1 MDRFIAF
8 VVIFLFDFTMLLADP
23 GESGL
28 SFFHILPE
36 VATHSGNLC
45 SSPLINLPKGTPNAA
60 MTEENGCN
68 CKLTYTYLHYL
79 SQTGKQ

>member
-36 VATHSGNLC
+36 VATH
-45 SSPLINLPKGTPNAA
+45 
-60 MTEENGCN
+60 
-68 CKLTYTYLHYL
+68 
-79 SQTGKQ
+79 